1 MAEHIHWLLDVFEPK
16 LDALKELSANC
27 KIILFC
33 GFSSTHGQG
42 GFTLDPSVLAQ
53 LARLSVPFSLDLYP
67 PDSYWG
73 SDVDDGSS
81 RREAAAQSGT
91 VYLAGAGPGDP
102 GLLTLRTL
110 RLLESADVILPDDLV
125 SDEILALATSAAR
138 QHPPQI
144 IYVGKRCGQ
153 PRITQAG
160 IHDLMLEHA
169 SPRDGRP
176 GKSVL
181 RLKSGDP
188 LIFGRAAEEIAFLT
202 EHNLPFEIVPG
213 ITAAFAVAAELKTP
227 LTDRSSA
234 SKLIFATAH
243 HAKDKI
249 ELTPKWQ
256 GAFPPDATLVVYM
269 PGRRFRQLADELIAS
284 GITPATPCVAVSKAS
299 TSEEHVLRAT
309 LATLI
314 DDAVGHA
321 PVILLIGEAIRPAV

>member
-1 MAEHIHWLLDVFEPK
+1 MP
-16 LDALKELSANC
+16 
-27 KIILFC
+27 
-33 GFSSTHGQG
+33 
-42 GFTLDPSVLAQ
+42 DPSKDAVISIEARSAESRDPRISDLAK
-53 LARLSVPFSLDLYP
+53 P
-67 PDSYWG
+67 
-73 SDVDDGSS
+73 
-81 RREAAAQSGT
+81 GT

-102 GLLTLRTL
+102 GLLTLLTL
-110 RLLESADVILPDDLV
+110 RLLETADVILPDDLV
-125 SDEILALATSAAR
+125 SDEVLALATSATR

-169 SPRDGRP
+169 SAC
-176 GKSVL
+176 KSVL

-188 LIFGRAAEEIAFLT
+188 LVFGRAAEEIAFLT

-213 ITAAFAVAAELKTP
+213 ITAAFAVAAALKTP

-243 HAKDKI
+243 HARRANGEPVKI

-269 PGRRFRQLADELIAS
+269 PGRRFRQLAEELIAA
-284 GITPATPCVAVSKAS
+284 GLPPATPCVAVSKAS
-299 TSEEHVLRAT
+299 TPLEHIHRAT
-309 LATLI
+309 LATLS
-314 DDAVGHA
+314 DDAVGPA
-321 PVILLIGEAIRPAV
+321 PVILLIGDAIQPAQ